1 MRERL
6 NYGGQYYDDHEENLD
21 DDDGSEEDYTEGS
34 QEKVDPRAE
43 YHVDSSQEEFGH
55 RAEYPANGPQ
65 EEVAY
70 EAKYSPGDSAESDYA
85 DVQFGWR
92 SKARRGKR
100 GRRWAP
106 PNTRTFTA
114 PVFVRLADL
123 QSHDHS

>member
-6 NYGGQYYDDHEENLD
+6 NYGGEYYDDHEENLD
-21 DDDGSEEDYTEGS
+21 DDDGSEEDHAEGS
-34 QEKVDPRAE
+34 QEEV
-43 YHVDSSQEEFGH
+43 GH